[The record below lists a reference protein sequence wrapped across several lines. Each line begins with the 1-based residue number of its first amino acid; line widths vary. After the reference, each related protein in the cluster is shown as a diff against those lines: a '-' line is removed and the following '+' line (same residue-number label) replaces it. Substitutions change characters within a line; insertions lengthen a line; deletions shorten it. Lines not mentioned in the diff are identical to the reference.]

1 MTPSGD
7 VGNFVWVWDAWSSGR
22 SVCFLRSLDLY
33 FSFGND
39 VFLFSSLFGSEGAQ
53 KHNSICSQIR
63 FWDQHVLQLFFP
75 GIKRVIPHDTNQ
87 DVDNDGG
94 KIYVYLARNPDKR
107 NRTNRPLAT
116 NECHPWRFAPTVLM
130 FGTLDPTKLI
140 DIDIEF
146 PNGPRIGKTKDNIL
160 ISRGRTW
167 PYCLCGICFTIKCFG
182 KVDGSPPLVIQWK
195 VVIPPA

>member
-1 MTPSGD
+1 MTFSYFPRCLE
-7 VGNFVWVWDAWSSGR
+7 VKERKNTIAFVHKLNFGTNMF
-22 SVCFLRSLDLY
+22 CNY
-33 FSFGND
+33 SFRELG
-39 VFLFSSLFGSEGAQ
+39 GSYLTPQTKMWITTEEKYMFISHAILTNANEQ
-53 KHNSICSQIR
+53 TDH
-63 FWDQHVLQLFFP
+63 LQ
-75 GIKRVIPHDTNQ
+75 
-87 DVDNDGG
+87 
-94 KIYVYLARNPDKR
+94 
-107 NRTNRPLAT
+107 T